1 MNKYLLLLTFIFTAV
16 LSKGQVVVEAHL
28 DTANILIG
36 EQVEL
41 RVKCSAGAKQQI
53 EFPYFQPQQEIVKG
67 VEVVNNSRIDTLL
80 SSNGQR
86 IELTRRY
93 TITAFDSALYRIPPI
108 SIKVDGKDYLS
119 RGNIGLKVST
129 VAVDTVHVD
138 KFFGPHD
145 VVDMPFVWSWRTTCL
160 SLLAILMAVITL
172 CLTIRR
178 TDPRLITRRIVVHP
192 PTPAHVTALNDIER
206 IKSNAMPDAK
216 AYYMN
221 LTEALR
227 TYLSSRF
234 GFNAKEMTTQEI
246 IDELTA
252 NENEEALSELKDIL
266 VTADLVKFAKHKASL
281 SEQDRNLVQAL
292 DYVKAT
298 KLEPKE
304 LPQPHVE
311 YETLSGKRQHQMRVA
326 MTIGAW
332 LAGIVAVLLTAYI
345 LYDLYSC
352 YGSAF

>member
-1 MNKYLLLLTFIFTAV
+1 MKKYLLLLTFIFKV
-16 LSKGQVVVEAHL
+16 FLSMGQVVVEAHL

-41 RVKCSAGAKQQI
+41 KVKCSAGAKQQI

-67 VEVVNNSRIDTLL
+67 VEVISNSPIDTLL

-108 SIKVDGKDYLS
+108 TIKVDGKPYLS

-145 VVDMPFVWSWRTTCL
+145 VVDMPFVWSWRTTSF
-160 SLLAILMAVITL
+160 SLLAIFMAIITL

-178 TDPRLITRRIVVHP
+178 TDPRLITHRIVVHP
-192 PTPAHVTALNDIER
+192 PTPAHVTAINDIEHIR
-206 IKSNAMPDAK
+206 SHVTADTK

-221 LTEALR
+221 LTETLR
-227 TYLSSRF
+227 TYLSKRF
-234 GFNAKEMTTQEI
+234 HFNAKEMTTQEI

-252 NENEEALSELKDIL
+252 NENEKALGELKDIL
-266 VTADLVKFAKHKASL
+266 VTADLVKFAKHNASL

-311 YETLSGKRQHQMRVA
+311 YETLSGKRQHQMRIA

-332 LAGIVAVLLTAYI
+332 FTGIIDLLLVSYI
-345 LYDLYSC
+345 LYDLYCC
-352 YGSAF
+352 YGNAF